1 MPSAL
6 TTYWVGPTIRPLTVE
21 AKSMLLY
28 FRSAD
33 LWGELAARLCRAL
46 RQQGILLCCPGDALE
61 PEALVPLPFTAALL
75 HFDRFPD
82 GLPHPDA
89 LRACF
94 PGLPLIAVSETEPD
108 SSRFRAIPGTD
119 YELTGRA
126 VPSEIT
132 ALLARLRAGQN
143 CHPAARC
150 GLLLP
155 SDHRC
160 AMVLVHPIAF
170 TRNEYTLIRV
180 LAEVDE
186 ILSPAQLAAFLARPG
201 ERFSTASV
209 PVHICSINRKVKA
222 CGAPNLVG
230 CRRYSGYS
238 LCPPYSGRL
247 PAARVVYN
255 APVSWGN

>member
-126 VPSEIT
+126 VP
-132 ALLARLRAGQN
+132 ARLPLYWPG
-143 CHPAARC
+143 
-150 GLLLP
+150 
-155 SDHRC
+155 C
-160 AMVLVHPIAF
+160 APGKTA
-170 TRNEYTLIRV
+170 TQPR
-180 LAEVDE
+180 D
-186 ILSPAQLAAFLARPG
+186 AAFYCPAT
-201 ERFSTASV
+201 TAAQWFWYIPS
-209 PVHICSINRKVKA
+209 
-222 CGAPNLVG
+222 
-230 CRRYSGYS
+230 
-238 LCPPYSGRL
+238 RL
-247 PAARVVYN
+247 RGMNTP
-255 APVSWGN
+255 